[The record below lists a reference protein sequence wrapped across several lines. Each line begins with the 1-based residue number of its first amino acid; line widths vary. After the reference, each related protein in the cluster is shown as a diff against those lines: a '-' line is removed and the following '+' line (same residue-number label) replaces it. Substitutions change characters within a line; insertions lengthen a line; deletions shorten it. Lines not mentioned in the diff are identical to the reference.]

1 MLLKIKKFFF
11 QLFFFSFYLYYI
23 SNAINKN
30 NYPCEFNNSSIFI
43 RSFTT
48 IFPISCFS
56 DVTQPARNIF
66 TQNDSCPCPSLH
78 GRSTSCTMPQGN
90 SICRVPSG
98 SARTM
103 FYSRANVS
111 LKQRTR
117 VYVVV
122 ALTRN
127 DKIIPRNRTKLIVDP
142 TLIARPIHAA

>member
-11 QLFFFSFYLYYI
+11 QLFFFSFLYYI

>member
-1 MLLKIKKFFF
+1 MLLKIKKFFLNYF
-11 QLFFFSFYLYYI
+11 SSLSTCIIFPTQLIKIIILV
-23 SNAINKN
+23 
-30 NYPCEFNNSSIFI
+30 NSIILPFI